1 MFIIKIVMLRTV
13 FNIKMM
19 FMLIYVNTELY
30 NMIIMLKYAKTVL
43 DG

>member
-13 FNIKMM
+13 NIKMM